1 MTCGA
6 LVVTSET
13 QNDVFQKYKARLSQS
28 GVNVDSDS
36 LESRT
41 ITVEEIL
48 YIPNNGTTTVY
59 IRSTDGKVYKIAFDE
74 SLLLTTAGDRL
85 TVYYTIE
92 EPITQLVKFEQ

>member
-1 MTCGA
+1 M
-6 LVVTSET
+6 
-13 QNDVFQKYKARLSQS
+13 
-28 GVNVDSDS
+28 NVDSGS

-48 YIPNNGTTTVY
+48 YIPMDGTTTAY

-74 SLLLTTAGDRL
+74 ALLLTGAGDRL

-92 EPITQLVKFEQ
+92 EPITQLIRFEQ